1 VSGGASEASFS
12 LLSRGDRVRGKLWK
26 PAGRGPHPLA
36 ILGSPDGAAAGAFVA
51 SGRAAWSARA
61 ALVAFD
67 FPLCGARSS
76 GKISPQAL
84 ERLRADLEAQ
94 TRADVDA
101 LLAHLAG
108 DPELDLARVSLFG
121 VGRSA
126 ELARG
131 LAADPRFVSIRLEP
145 AARELDP
152 GWLR

>member
-1 VSGGASEASFS
+1 MSGGASEASFT

-26 PAGRGPHPLA
+26 PAGRGPHPVV
-36 ILGSPDGAAAGAFVA
+36 ILGSPDGAAAGPFVEA
-51 SGRAAWSARA
+51 ARAAWSARA

-67 FPLCGARSS
+67 LPLCGARSS

-84 ERLRADLEAQ
+84 ERLRGDLEAQ

-101 LLAHLAG
+101 LLAQLAR

-121 VGRSA
+121 VGRAA

-131 LAADPRFVSIRLEP
+131 LAADSHFAQVRLEP
-145 AARELDP
+145 AMRELDP

>member
-1 VSGGASEASFS
+1 LSGAVESSFT

-26 PAGRGPHPLA
+26 PAGRGPHPLV
-36 ILGSPDGAAAGAFVA
+36 ILGSPDGAAVGAFVESA
-51 SGRAAWSARA
+51 RAAWSTRA
-61 ALVAFD
+61 ALIAFD

-84 ERLRADLEAQ
+84 ELLRADLEAQ

-101 LLAHLAG
+101 LLAHLAR

-126 ELARG
+126 ELLRG
-131 LAADPRFVSIRLEP
+131 VAADPRLAQVRLEP
-145 AARELDP
+145 AAREPDP
-152 GWLR
+152 DWLR

>member
-1 VSGGASEASFS
+1 VSGSGSESSFT
-12 LLSRGDRVRGKLWK
+12 LHSRGDRLRGKLWK
-26 PAGRGPHPLA
+26 PAGRGPHPVA

-51 SGRAAWSARA
+51 SARAAWSARA

-67 FPLCGARSS
+67 LPLCGARSS

-84 ERLRADLEAQ
+84 ERLRGDLEAQ

-101 LLAHLAG
+101 LLAHLAR
-108 DPELDLARVSLFG
+108 DPELDPARVSLFG

-131 LAADPRFVSIRLEP
+131 LAADRRFAQVRLEP
-145 AARELDP
+145 ATRELDP
-152 GWLR
+152 AWLR